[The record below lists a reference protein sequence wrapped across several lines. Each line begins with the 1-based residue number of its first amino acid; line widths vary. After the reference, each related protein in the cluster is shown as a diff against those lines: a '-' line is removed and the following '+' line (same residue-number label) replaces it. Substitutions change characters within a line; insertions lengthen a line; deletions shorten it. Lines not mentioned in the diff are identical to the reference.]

1 MYPELN
7 GKVVL
12 ITGAGGSL
20 GKAVAL
26 RLSQEQ
32 ARLVLIDRNEAALSP
47 LATLPGLSQDALRLP
62 GDLTQQAEVE
72 AMVAQAVEAVD
83 KIDVL
88 VNVAG
93 GFRFSGP
100 MHESKSDDLDFL
112 FQINVKTAYLMSAA
126 VAKRMVEME
135 TPGRIINVGA
145 RAALAGAAGMAAYTA
160 SKAAV
165 LRLTE
170 SMAAELL
177 DKRITVNAVLPSTI
191 DTPPNRQAMPK
202 ADFSKWVSPESL
214 ADVIAFLASDA
225 SRDISGA
232 AIPVYGRA

>member
-1 MYPELN
+1 MYPELS

-26 RLSQEQ
+26 RLNQEK
-32 ARLVLIDRNEAALSP
+32 ARLVLIDRNEAALSSLTSHP
-47 LATLPGLSQDALRLP
+47 ELSKDALLLH
-62 GDLTQQAEVE
+62 GDLTQQVEVE
-72 AMVAQAVEAVD
+72 AMVARAVEAFG
-83 KIDVL
+83 KIEVL

-100 MHESKSDDLDFL
+100 VPESKPDDLDFL
-112 FQINVKTAYLMSAA
+112 FQINVKTTYLMSAA
-126 VAKRMVEME
+126 VAKQMVTME

-145 RAALAGAAGMAAYTA
+145 RAALAGAPGMAAYTA

-165 LRLTE
+165 LRITE

-177 DKRITVNAVLPSTI
+177 EKRITVNAVLPSTI

-202 ADFSKWVSPESL
+202 ADFSKWVAPESL